1 MIIIIKG
8 RNLGFQGFAEI
19 NEIFRMSKMKI
30 QPVEDFYFKQK
41 ADDKKNKIP
50 FQIYGRLKKILT
62 C

>member
-1 MIIIIKG
+1 MIIIIKW

-41 ADDKKNKIP
+41 ADDKKKIK
-50 FQIYGRLKKILT
+50 FLFKYT
-62 C
+62 VD